1 MTRTKTGSSR
11 NDARTTLAVPGNRL
25 RFSHVTVRPESIL
38 MSYRQF
44 RVMAAPILSIKERLS
59 GRSIYLIGMMGSG
72 KTSTGRPLAKRLGYG
87 FVDADAVIEQVAG
100 CTIPEIFQRD
110 GEEGFRLIESQVLN
124 AISQRHSLVVATGG
138 GVVTKPENW
147 GQLHSGI
154 VVWLDVDQAKLIERL
169 RNDSTQRP
177 LLQQPDP
184 EAALENL
191 LQQRRPLYGEADLTV
206 VINDETPDDVAD
218 GILQL
223 LPTLIQDPTQQRER

>member
-1 MTRTKTGSSR
+1 MT
-11 NDARTTLAVPGNRL
+11 D
-25 RFSHVTVRPESIL
+25 
-38 MSYRQF
+38 
-44 RVMAAPILSIKERLS
+44 PILSLKERLS

-100 CTIPEIFQRD
+100 CTIPEIFERD
-110 GEEGFRLIESQVLN
+110 GEAGFRSIESQVLN

-138 GVVTKPENW
+138 GVVIKPENW

-154 VVWLDVDQAKLIERL
+154 VVWLDVDRGQLLARL
-169 RNDSTQRP
+169 RADSTLRP

-184 EAALENL
+184 EAALDTL

-206 VINDETPDDVAD
+206 VINDETAEAVAD

-223 LPTLIQDPTQQRER
+223 LPGLLKDPTQQRER